1 MTRLIAILF
10 ILFLFAGCQ
19 KKSDMLYKGNEFSVF
34 TDKVVQGNYESKANS
49 RTNLV
54 SNYVSTASDNYSRL
68 ITFKFSINEKD
79 NEMISGEDHWIMIGD
94 ENSSPLIKF
103 GESDGKVAENNGSK
117 LPVNYLYTFRLDMS
131 EVLEAFDKQGYYEAF
146 DGSRI
151 AKSDFKGVYI
161 AGGSEPLTWDFSNLE
176 ENNLELKD
184 ENHDGIYELT
194 VLLNPTSSDEHQA
207 KQWNLSRNVAAK
219 PAYHSE
225 QIIVDALYNL
235 ALEEALLNIE
245 PDSTLRT
252 GAKWGGVWTR
262 DVSYSTLLAFAY
274 HEPEVAKI
282 SLMKKVKR
290 GRIVQDTGSGGA
302 WPVSSDRT
310 TWALAAWEIYKVTGE
325 EEWLEY
331 AFDVIKNTLD
341 DDMKTLRSGTTGMYK
356 GESSFLDWRE
366 QTYPKWMSNM
376 DIYVSENLGT
386 NVVHYQAHIILAE
399 MARLLNKPSEEYLQ
413 RANEIKTGINKYL
426 WMEDKG
432 YYAQYLYG
440 RNSLIQSPRFEAL
453 GEALA
458 VLFDVADKNQAE
470 SILSNSPVTEFGTT
484 CIYPQIPGI
493 PPYHNNGIWPFVQSF
508 WNIAAAK
515 VGNEVALEHGL
526 ASIYRAAALFLSNY
540 ENFVAENGDYVGT
553 EINSHR
559 MLWSMAGNL
568 AMVHRLFIGMHFDVD
583 GIRFNPVIPESY
595 KGTRTLSNFKYRKA
609 VLDIEVDGFGNEIE
623 FFMLDGHAID
633 NAFFPSELEGKH
645 NVHIKMKNK
654 SFSSFGI
661 NLVANKFSLPNPQ
674 IKFENSKITWNP
686 VKEAKS
692 YKIYRDGA
700 FLKSTSTEY
709 FIPEKKGF
717 SEYSVTAVDDEGS
730 ESFGS
735 EPSANYS
742 SENELVFELE
752 NYISPSSAN
761 YTNFSGTGFIETS
774 YTTNTEIEV
783 PVTVETPGSYLI
795 DLRYSNG
802 TGPWNTDNNCAIR
815 SLYVNNDYQGVQ
827 VFPQRG
833 QDEWSD
839 WGWSN
844 STRVKLLK
852 GSNNIK
858 LIFEEWNNNMD
869 GKINTAMLD
878 KIRLIKLD
886 TE

>member
-1 MTRLIAILF
+1 MTRHISILF
-10 ILFLFAGCQ
+10 LLFLFAGCQ
-19 KKSDMLYKGNEFSVF
+19 KKSNTLYKGHEFSVF
-34 TDKVVQGNYESKANS
+34 ADKVVQGNFESKANS

-54 SNYVSTASDNYSRL
+54 SNYVSTASENYSRL

-79 NEMISGEDHWIMIGD
+79 NEMISGIDHWIVVGD
-94 ENSSPLIKF
+94 ENVSPIIKF
-103 GESDGKVAENNGSK
+103 GTPDGKVPEDDGNK
-117 LPVNYLYTFRLDMS
+117 LPVNYQYTFRLDMT
-131 EVLEAFDKQGYYEAF
+131 EVLEAFEKEGYYEAF

-151 AKSDFKGVYI
+151 AKSDFKGVYV

-176 ENNLELKD
+176 ENDLELKD
-184 ENHDGIYELT
+184 EDHDGVYELS
-194 VLLNPTSSDEHQA
+194 VWLNPFNPDEHQA
-207 KQWNLSRNVAAK
+207 KQWNLSSNIAAK
-219 PAYHSE
+219 PSYHSE
-225 QIIVDALYNL
+225 QIIVDALFNL
-235 ALEEALLNIE
+235 ALEEALMNIE
-245 PDSTLRT
+245 SDSTLRT

-274 HEPEVAKI
+274 HEPEIAKI

-290 GRIVQDTGSGGA
+290 GRIIQDTGSGGA

-341 DDMKTLRSGTTGMYK
+341 DDLKTLRSETTGMYR

-386 NVVHYQAHIILAE
+386 NVVHYKAYIILAE
-399 MARLLNKPSEEYLQ
+399 MARLLNKPYEEYFE

-440 RNSLIQSPRFEAL
+440 QNSLMQSPRFEAL

-458 VLFDVADKNQAE
+458 VMFDVADKNQAE
-470 SILSNSPVTEFGTT
+470 SILTKSPVTEFGTT

-515 VGNEVALEHGL
+515 VGNEKALEHGL

-540 ENFVAENGDYVGT
+540 ENFVAENGDYIGT
-553 EINSHR
+553 EINSNR

-568 AMVHRLFIGMHFDVD
+568 AMVHRLFIGMHFEVD

-595 KGTRTLSNFKYRKA
+595 RGKRTLSNFKYRNA

-623 FFMLDGHAID
+623 SFLLDGHPVE
-633 NAFFPSELEGKH
+633 NAFFSAKLEGKH
-645 NVHIKMKNK
+645 SVNIKMKNE
-654 SFSSFGI
+654 SFSSLDI
-661 NLVANKFSLPNPQ
+661 NLVTNIFSLPNPQ
-674 IKFENSKITWNP
+674 TKLENSKITWNP
-686 VKEAKS
+686 IKGAKS
-692 YKIYRDGA
+692 YNIYKDGA
-700 FLKSTSTEY
+700 FLKSTDTEY
-709 FIPEKKGF
+709 LIPEKSGF
-717 SEYSVTAVDDEGS
+717 SEYLVTAVDDEES

-735 EPSANYS
+735 EPLAIYS
-742 SENELVFELE
+742 SENELVLELE
-752 NYISPSSAN
+752 NYITPSNAN
-761 YTNFSGTGFIETS
+761 YSNFLGTGFIEIS
-774 YTTNTEIEV
+774 TTMNREIEV
-783 PVTVETPGSYLI
+783 PVTVETAGSYLI
-795 DLRYSNG
+795 DFRYSNG

-815 SLYVNNDYQGVQ
+815 SLYVNNNYQGVQ

-833 QDEWSD
+833 QNEWSD

-844 STRVKLLK
+844 STKINLLK
-852 GSNNIK
+852 GSNSIK
-858 LIFEEWNNNMD
+858 LIFEEWNTNMD
-869 GKINTAMLD
+869 GEINTAMLD
-878 KIRLIKLD
+878 NVRLIRFD
-886 TE
+886 